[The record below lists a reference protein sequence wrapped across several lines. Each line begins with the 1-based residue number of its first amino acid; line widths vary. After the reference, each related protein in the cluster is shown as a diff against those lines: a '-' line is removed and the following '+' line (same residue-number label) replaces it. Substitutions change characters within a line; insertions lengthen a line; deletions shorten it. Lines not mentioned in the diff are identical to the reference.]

1 MALIWPIQLLVIF
14 IFFCLLYSVHDI
26 LEGSLPHGDDTAFA
40 KTIHELQQSDAKLH
54 SLHMTA
60 EEDNSLHEF
69 IDPIVHF
76 SHQGTIVF
84 FY

>member
-1 MALIWPIQLLVIF
+1 MADSITYLLF
-14 IFFCLLYSVHDI
+14 SFCLLYSVHDI

-76 SHQGTIVF
+76 SHQGIIVF